1 MRSGHYNRGKADARR
16 RASGKLRLC
25 SVCCRA
31 HCCGALGRGFCRW
44 RTVRTQVFA
53 AQLAG
58 PVLPTVPAKRLRSY
72 PRRTRPHKA
81 SLPPALPVGIFQKA
95 YAKKHASAVRF
106 SGSRYFFGIAEQ
118 TGKNRYEADDWGHAL
133 KRFPSCAGRKKQA
146 RRKTVPAFRLFV
158 LQRRLVK
165 RVFGKTR
172 LPGDELDGVLFG

>member
-58 PVLPTVPAKRLRSY
+58 PVRPTVPVKGCGTTLAA
-72 PRRTRPHKA
+72 PGRTRHPFLRPCQSAYFKMHMQKRA
-81 SLPPALPVGIFQKA
+81 FARPVFLRVAL
-95 YAKKHASAVRF
+95 
-106 SGSRYFFGIAEQ
+106 FFGIVERKWARLPDREKLTDFAPSNRAPRAEKCRR
-118 TGKNRYEADDWGHAL
+118 GKNRT
-133 KRFPSCAGRKKQA
+133 C
-146 RRKTVPAFRLFV
+146 VFRLFV
-158 LQRRLVK
+158 LKRGLVK
-165 RVFGKTR
+165 RVFGKPR
-172 LPGDELDGVLFG
+172 LPGDELDRVFFR

>member
-58 PVLPTVPAKRLRSY
+58 PVRPTVPAKRLRY
-72 PRRTRPHKA
+72 HPRRTRPHKA
-81 SLPPALPVGIFQKA
+81 SLPPALPVGIFQNA
-95 YAKKHASAVRF
+95 YAKTCICAACFLRVAL
-106 SGSRYFFGIAEQ
+106 FFGIVERKWARLPDREKLTDFAPSNRAPRAEKCRR
-118 TGKNRYEADDWGHAL
+118 GKNRT
-133 KRFPSCAGRKKQA
+133 C
-146 RRKTVPAFRLFV
+146 VFRLFV
-158 LQRRLVK
+158 LKRGLVK
-165 RVFGKTR
+165 RVFGKPR
-172 LPGDELDGVLFG
+172 LPGDELDRVFFR

>member
-81 SLPPALPVGIFQKA
+81 SLPPALPVGIFQNA
-95 YAKKHASAVRF
+95 YAKTCICAAC
-106 SGSRYFFGIAEQ
+106 FFAGRAIFRHCRTKMGAFAGQ
-118 TGKNRYEADDWGHAL
+118 GEADGL
-133 KRFPSCAGRKKQA
+133 CTVKSCAAGRKMQA
-146 RRKTVPAFRLFV
+146 RKKPYLRFSFIRPEARPRKARFWEAPSAWR
-158 LQRRLVK
+158 
-165 RVFGKTR
+165 
-172 LPGDELDGVLFG
+172 

>member
-58 PVLPTVPAKRLRSY
+58 PVRPTVPVKGCGTTLAA
-72 PRRTRPHKA
+72 PGRTRHPF
-81 SLPPALPVGIFQKA
+81 LRLCQPPYF
-95 YAKKHASAVRF
+95 KKHMQKSTLPRSVFWGRAIFSAL
-106 SGSRYFFGIAEQ
+106 SNENGSSFRGKAERTACEMPERAQ
-118 TGKNRYEADDWGHAL
+118 IGK
-133 KRFPSCAGRKKQA
+133 KMQA
-146 RRKTVPAFRLFV
+146 RKEPYLRFAYSSCNAAS
-158 LQRRLVK
+158 
-165 RVFGKTR
+165 
-172 LPGDELDGVLFG
+172 